1 MSTINR
7 LLKRQAPK
15 RKGKAMNPEA
25 LEAATAAEGA
35 SPAEAEEIEVE
46 QANPFFVRWVS
57 NKDGSRIGV
66 PEEWLGKKVGR
77 FFGPPPPGSGKLVE
91 EMA

>member
-1 MSTINR
+1 
-7 LLKRQAPK
+7 
-15 RKGKAMNPEA
+15 MNPET

-35 SPAEAEEIEVE
+35 TPAEDEEIEVE
-46 QANPFFVRWVS
+46 KANPLFVRWVN

-77 FFGPPPPGSGKLVE
+77 LFGPLPQNNGKLVE
-91 EMA
+91 EIG

>member
-7 LLKRQAPK
+7 LLKRQVPK
-15 RKGKAMNPEA
+15 RRGKAMNPET

-35 SPAEAEEIEVE
+35 SPADEEIEVE
-46 QANPFFVRWVS
+46 KADPLFARWIT

-66 PEEWLGKKVGR
+66 PEEWLGKRVGR
-77 FFGPPPPGSGKLVE
+77 LFGPPPPNSGKLVE
-91 EMA
+91 EIA

>member
-1 MSTINR
+1 
-7 LLKRQAPK
+7 
-15 RKGKAMNPEA
+15 MNPET

-35 SPAEAEEIEVE
+35 SPAEGEDIEVE
-46 QANPFFVRWVS
+46 NANPLFIRWVN

-77 FFGPPPPGSGKLVE
+77 LFGAPPPNNGKLVE
-91 EMA
+91 EIA